1 MAFFLIVNCL
11 CRRFLCPFLTDRL
24 IIVSLGAP
32 PPWHGTKSAIHLSP
46 VCPQKLPSLNGSG
59 QPLTNGRAEQLKR
72 LFRYL
77 QDESEDC
84 LFLNLYVPK
93 WRKYGLVLAAASVWR
108 PGGQAIT

>member
-1 MAFFLIVNCL
+1 MFYSLFTSTVFVPLFN
-11 CRRFLCPFLTDRL
+11 TYKL
-24 IIVSLGAP
+24 IIFSLGEP
-32 PPWHGTKSAIHLSP
+32 PPWHGIKLAVHLSP

-93 WRKYGLVLAAASVWR
+93 WCKYALSVCAR
-108 PGGQAIT
+108 LGGQAIT